1 MRGLIVFL
9 IICCVGCTRQNSRYQ
24 FCIKGNIDGVKY
36 GKVCLMTSGDSS
48 EMLFSTDLDGGKFEL
63 KGELDEP
70 RHFILSVN
78 RKKIYF
84 LMDGRNM
91 EISCPYSSLSDQY
104 VKGSPANDLAA
115 EYNELAQEGYYKK
128 FNNLIDEYKV
138 LLDAGDQNM
147 ADEKMTQAL
156 KMEEKYF
163 ELTRDFVGQHPDNIF
178 SAYISDIVK
187 GESYEKGKEL
197 YGMLTP
203 KMQTSY
209 YGRLL
214 KQNIDALEISALGA
228 HVLIL
233 WQRMNRVI
241 KFRLLLKKEV

>member
-1 MRGLIVFL
+1 MRGLIVFF

-24 FCIKGNIDGVKY
+24 FSIKGNIEGVKY
-36 GKVCLMTSGDSS
+36 GKVCLMTPGDSL
-48 EMLFSTDLDGGKFEL
+48 EVLFSTDLDGGKFEL

-104 VKGSPANDLAA
+104 VKGSPANDLAL
-115 EYNELAQEGYYKK
+115 EYDKLVQEGYYKGL
-128 FNNLIDEYKV
+128 NILVNEYKA
-138 LLDAGDQNM
+138 LLDAGEQKM

-156 KMEEKYF
+156 KMEDKYF
-163 ELTRDFVGQHPDNIF
+163 ELTRDFVRLHPDNIF
-178 SAYISDIVK
+178 SAYISNIVK

-197 YGMLTP
+197 YSMLTP

-209 YGRLL
+209 YGRSL
-214 KQNIDALEISALGA
+214 KQNTDAFAISALG
-228 HVLIL
+228 
-233 WQRMNRVI
+233 
-241 KFRLLLKKEV
+241 